1 MNLKLA
7 KIVLLG
13 YILVNTLMPIS
24 VLAKSQN
31 TENFESLSIDDGLSS
46 EYVTAIFQDSKG
58 YMWIG
63 TKDGLNRYDG
73 QRITVYNCSIDSENS
88 LSSTYI
94 NDIEE
99 DSMGNIWVAT
109 DSGLDIIDIST
120 DTIIN
125 VNNVYRKNRD
135 KIHNLKITTLLKDNK
150 EDVMWVGTENGL
162 MKIDIKNDKMES
174 LYHDKNN
181 KNSLTNSYITSL
193 EHGIDDNNICVGTIY

>member
-1 MNLKLA
+1 MKLNLA

-58 YMWIG
+58 YIWIG

-88 LSSTYI
+88 LSST
-94 NDIEE
+94 
-99 DSMGNIWVAT
+99 S
-109 DSGLDIIDIST
+109 
-120 DTIIN
+120 
-125 VNNVYRKNRD
+125 
-135 KIHNLKITTLLKDNK
+135 
-150 EDVMWVGTENGL
+150 
-162 MKIDIKNDKMES
+162 
-174 LYHDKNN
+174 
-181 KNSLTNSYITSL
+181 
-193 EHGIDDNNICVGTIY
+193 